1 MSTATTPTTT
11 TTSAA
16 TSAAAAAPMMTR
28 CKHSAIV
35 TGEYLSETQYY
46 RVIDKQAQ
54 GVDVMNA
61 RGYQFHIATP
71 ILEEGCLAAGQFS
84 KEVKISKTEC
94 IKKMLDAKGDIFTVN
109 FNKQPSAESHGLVL
123 GKATISDLTD
133 PAKLKKLSKE
143 LEKGE
148 ERTLVGHLVDAEP
161 LLGRSKVIDLEEHF
175 KNIDRKRKR
184 EPEIHSLK
192 QVDHRHINWLI
203 LNGVKYIV
211 K

>member
-1 MSTATTPTTT
+1 MSTTNNPP
-11 TTSAA
+11 S
-16 TSAAAAAPMMTR
+16 SPQSNMKKR
-28 CKHSAIV
+28 CRHSDIV

-46 RVIDKQAQ
+46 RVMDKQSQ

-61 RGYQFHIATP
+61 RGYQFHIASP
-71 ILEEGCLAAGQFS
+71 ILEEGCLAAGQFT
-84 KEVKISKTEC
+84 KEMKISKTEC

-109 FNKQPSAESHGLVL
+109 FNKQPSADSHGIVL

-148 ERTLVGHLVDAEP
+148 ERTLIGHLVDVEP

-175 KNIDRKRKR
+175 KNIERKQKK
-184 EPEIHSLK
+184 EAEVPVLK

-203 LNGVKYIV
+203 LNGVKYVV